1 MEFSRRDFLRSTA
14 VMAAAAGVLGAGS
27 VAFADQG
34 EENCLPVVNV
44 AAQSRDELARRF
56 QAGRSGKLEYCAF
69 SPKRL
74 QPQALP
80 AGSAGQAAPGGVPP
94 R

>member
-69 SPKRL
+69 SPKRFQL
-74 QPQALP
+74 GLRGRLP
-80 AGSAGQAAPGGVPP
+80 LVVLDRKSVV
-94 R
+94 